1 MENCTGGTINKVG
14 NDMEKKTCC
23 FSSGFPSNTMTS
35 ERSDEGSFIQEYLD
49 WIY

>member
-1 MENCTGGTINKVG
+1 MIWRRRHAVKARVF
-14 NDMEKKTCC
+14 
-23 FSSGFPSNTMTS
+23 FSFFFLFSGFPNNTMTS

>member
-1 MENCTGGTINKVG
+1 MIWRRRHAVKARV
-14 NDMEKKTCC
+14 
-23 FSSGFPSNTMTS
+23 FFFFFSGFPNNTMTS